1 MQPIPYSPT
10 APNPNRTICTKIN
23 SLFSILDLS
32 GHLPFSIVFG
42 LCRRSPDD
50 TDPRPFVL
58 STAGSVLDVPFALG
72 CGLLTL
78 HVQDGGEANEWV
90 GVDVRTLRDVASM
103 GEEEW
108 ISLPSPVRRVGN
120 WKDVF
125 TVVRRR
131 VDISGA
137 LASILEVGR
146 KYRIRVAGEEDL
158 GVRRWGYSNHD
169 QVVDNNSNELSNNL
183 EATRLGNC
191 KTTAGNAT
199 FTVIRELSWPPRI
212 ETKLRLLLPSS
223 GAADITNGK
232 LDLEVSVLN
241 TSPDAISVQTRGH
254 QSIPIPWGPFQP
266 DPDANDK
273 RPRIIHP
280 THHKPPTSSLRIF
293 DSATREMVRG
303 NEKQGPCNGN
313 ADRRPKVEDVVV
325 LRPGLPLIR
334 RFDVGVLVEGL
345 GDGEYTVMMQAK
357 GCRWWHGDVAKEEGE
372 DGRIGACACGV
383 EHAPAMLESEDEVE
397 VCVRDG
403 NVER

>member
-1 MQPIPYSPT
+1 MQPIPHSPT
-10 APNPNRTICTKIN
+10 APNPNRTTCLLPTPKIHTKIN
-23 SLFSILDLS
+23 SHYSILDLS

-50 TDPRPFVL
+50 TDPRPLVL
-58 STAGSVLDVPFALG
+58 STAGSVLDVPYALG

-78 HVQDGGEANEWV
+78 HVQDAKEWV
-90 GVDVRTLRDVASM
+90 GVDVRTLRDVAGM

-108 ISLPSPVRRVGN
+108 VSLPLPVGTVGN
-120 WKDVF
+120 WKDAF

-131 VDISGA
+131 VDINGA

-146 KYRIRVAGEEDL
+146 RYRIRVAGEDL

-183 EATRLGNC
+183 EAT
-191 KTTAGNAT
+191 KTWQLQNHS
-199 FTVIRELSWPPRI
+199 RELSWPPGI
-212 ETKLRLLLPSS
+212 ETRLRLLQFSD
-223 GAADITNGK
+223 AADTTNGK

-241 TSPDAISVQTRGH
+241 ISPDAITVQTRGH

-273 RPRIIHP
+273 RPRFIHP
-280 THHKPPTSSLRIF
+280 THHKPPTSSLRVF
-293 DSATREMVRG
+293 HSATGELVRG
-303 NEKQGPCNGN
+303 NQKQGPCNGN
-313 ADRRPKVEDVVV
+313 ADRRPKVEDLVV
-325 LRPGLPLIR
+325 LRPGLPVIR

-345 GDGEYTVMMQAK
+345 PDGEYKVMLQAK
-357 GCRWWHGDVAKEEGE
+357 GCRWWHGDVTKEEGE

-397 VCVRDG
+397 LCVRDG
-403 NVER
+403 NVKSSV